1 MIRLKEKWNM
11 GITWREYIVLS
22 IIMTAIGM
30 AYGLIYWLL
39 TMDYSWVKNLKHK
52 MKKPDPGRCGW

>member
-39 TMDYSWVKNLKHK
+39 TMDYSWVKSLKRK
-52 MKKPDPGRCGW
+52 MKKPDPGRYGW